1 MKKKLPQKFL
11 NIVETLET
19 IPSIGKK
26 SALRIAYYLTLE
38 NKTTALSLAN
48 TLEEMVIHI
57 RKCKECNNISED
69 EICQICA
76 DEYRNKEQLCIVN
89 SVNDLFIIEQ
99 INDFNG
105 RYFIIKNLEEL
116 DINQLYQI
124 VQTGIKEIIFAL
136 SPSYDTDKI
145 ILFIED
151 NLKSYNINFS
161 KIAQGIPT
169 GVNLENVDAISIMKS
184 FQSRIKT

>member
-57 RKCKECNNISED
+57 RKCKEF
-69 EICQICA
+69 
-76 DEYRNKEQLCIVN
+76 K
-89 SVNDLFIIEQ
+89 
-99 INDFNG
+99 
-105 RYFIIKNLEEL
+105 
-116 DINQLYQI
+116 
-124 VQTGIKEIIFAL
+124 
-136 SPSYDTDKI
+136 
-145 ILFIED
+145 
-151 NLKSYNINFS
+151 KS
-161 KIAQGIPT
+161 
-169 GVNLENVDAISIMKS
+169 
-184 FQSRIKT
+184 